1 MSPPQNLANRI
12 YVKIFAVD
20 NFSCGISR
28 VSLYSQIKYYNITCV
43 ICIISAWRV
52 HCTIPQIN
60 VAQQAFWGFYIPM
73 KISTHTIHTLS
84 LHTHDVSTH
93 PTFFTNQTTWLTC
106 DWQSSSETLAQCA
119 ADVLTTWSQQPE
131 AIESMSGYDD
141 PWSIQIAQCV
151 SSLNYIKTTT
161 AANSD
166 PYFPLCLLLE
176 RVLVPLKDNLN
187 QLACSTVPGTDG
199 VQYVWSDEE
208 RHNIIYIRSILA
220 HDACRISHVKL

>member
-1 MSPPQNLANRI
+1 M
-12 YVKIFAVD
+12 D

-28 VSLYSQIKYYNITCV
+28 VSLYSQIKHYNITCV

-60 VAQQAFWGFYIPM
+60 VAQQAFWGFYIPT

-119 ADVLTTWSQQPE
+119 ADISTTWSQQPE
-131 AIESMSGYDD
+131 AIELMPGYGNSRSTHNLYPSHKLYQDNNCCKLHPPPSPLTLLRVCFLRGFFFPSKTILTSLLAPLFPVPMVFSMTEAMKRDM
-141 PWSIQIAQCV
+141 
-151 SSLNYIKTTT
+151 
-161 AANSD
+161 
-166 PYFPLCLLLE
+166 
-176 RVLVPLKDNLN
+176 
-187 QLACSTVPGTDG
+187 
-199 VQYVWSDEE
+199 
-208 RHNIIYIRSILA
+208 SILA
-220 HDACRISHVKL
+220 HDACRISHVRL